1 MRGIFRFVS
10 NKKYRPYTLNV
21 RQMKPYSEYS
31 AEELAME
38 NLFIRWVR
46 FPNDPPIRS
55 FWESWMTKYPYK
67 RDTVNKARE
76 LVLVA
81 TEWRP
86 EVLSSQDVNSIWDR
100 IRNSLEIIKEREP
113 ADHDTVPTSSTLK
126 PRRIV
131 FGVISIALLGILCL
145 LLLSYFR

>member
-1 MRGIFRFVS
+1 MPEIFQFVS
-10 NKKYRPYTLNV
+10 ESRYFLYTLNV

-55 FWESWMTKYPYK
+55 FWENWMTKYPYK
-67 RDTVNKARE
+67 KDTVDQARE
-76 LVLVA
+76 LVLI
-81 TEWRP
+81 TSEWKTDT
-86 EVLSSQDVNSIWDR
+86 LSNQDVNSIWDR

-113 ADHDTVPTSSTLK
+113 GEIVSDETSSITRPKNIIL
-126 PRRIV
+126 
-131 FGVISIALLGILCL
+131 GVISMAVLGLLFLILL
-145 LLLSYFR
+145 YIR

>member
-1 MRGIFRFVS
+1 
-10 NKKYRPYTLNV
+10 
-21 RQMKPYSEYS
+21 MKPYSEYS

-55 FWESWMTKYPYK
+55 FWENWMTKYPNK
-67 RDTVNKARE
+67 KDTIDKARE
-76 LVLVA
+76 LVLVT

-86 EVLSSQDVNSIWDR
+86 ETLSNQDVNSIWDR

-113 ADHDTVPTSSTLK
+113 ADSDATPDSSVLK
-126 PRRIV
+126 PKNIIL
-131 FGVISIALLGILCL
+131 GVISMAVLGLLCL
-145 LLLSYFR
+145 ILLAHFK

>member
-10 NKKYRPYTLNV
+10 DNKYLPNTLNV

-55 FWESWMTKYPYK
+55 FWENWMTKYPYK
-67 RDTVNKARE
+67 KDTIDKARE
-76 LVLVA
+76 LVLVT

-86 EVLSSQDVNSIWDR
+86 ETLSNQDVNSIWDR

-113 ADHDTVPTSSTLK
+113 ADSDATPASSALK
-126 PRRIV
+126 PNNIIL
-131 FGVISIALLGILCL
+131 GVISMAVLGLLCLILLGH
-145 LLLSYFR
+145 FK